1 MIKDLQKIPAGW
13 KKIKLGEVIEESKD
27 RNNRRNISVILTVSN
42 IEGLV
47 NQTDFFGRNLSSKD
61 TTNYK
66 VVKKWF
72 FSYNPARINVGSI
85 ALNSAYREAIVSPM
99 YVVFKT
105 KNSLLH
111 KYFYYWTQLPIF
123 KITVINNT
131 AGTVRESLNFS
142 RLITFSFPLPPLPE
156 QEKIAEILEMVDNT
170 IEKTDAIIEKYKRI
184 KQGLMQELL
193 TKGIDENWQIRIE
206 KTHKFKDSPLGR
218 IPSDWEVKKLEE
230 IGKSFAGGTPSSGIS
245 EYYNGDIKWLKSGE
259 INSKY
264 IYNTEETLTS
274 SGLRNSNAKWI
285 EGNTVVI
292 AMYGA
297 TAGQVGIVKTKMTA
311 NQAVLALSIN
321 EKERV
326 YFEYLYYSLLVSV
339 NLLLSNLQ
347 GSGQPNLNKG
357 NIDNLIIA
365 LPPLPEQERIASV
378 LSQVD
383 TVIEK
388 ETAYRDKL
396 SRIKQGLMEDLLT
409 GKVRVTTLLEN
420 KNNQYQKEAF

>member
-1 MIKDLQKIPAGW
+1 MIKDLQKIPASW
-13 KKIKLGEVIEESKD
+13 KKVKLGEVTESIKEVCPKGSFPYLEIGD
-27 RNNRRNISVILTVSN
+27 IDVKYKRYILKEKTSPEHCVKATRNCVVISKVRPTRGALAKIKENFLFASPAL
-42 IEGLV
+42 LV
-47 NQTDFFGRNLSSKD
+47 
-61 TTNYK
+61 
-66 VVKKWF
+66 
-72 FSYNPARINVGSI
+72 
-85 ALNSAYREAIVSPM
+85 LNSDNNNFLFYALSREHFSNYLGTRETGTTYPSVNDKDILD
-99 YVVFKT
+99 FD
-105 KNSLLH
+105 LL
-111 KYFYYWTQLPIF
+111 FP
-123 KITVINNT
+123 NNF
-131 AGTVRESLNFS
+131 A
-142 RLITFSFPLPPLPE
+142 E
-156 QEKIAEILEMVDNT
+156 QEKIAEILETVDNT

-193 TKGIDENWQIRIE
+193 TKGIDENWEVRSE

-420 KNNQYQKEAF
+420 NTYQKEAF

>member
-1 MIKDLQKIPAGW
+1 MIDTKEMEKLPEGW
-13 KKIKLGEVIEESKD
+13 KRIKLGEIIIESNKSPFKVED
-27 RNNRRNISVILTVSN
+27 ADNNGYYPFFTSGEAILTHSDYLVDCENLFLSTGGTAY
-42 IEGLV
+42 IGYYKGKAAYSADTYAIKSKIITKYLYYFLSKQVDEITYRYFIGSGLEHL
-47 NQTDFFGRNLSSKD
+47 QKDFFKKD
-61 TTNYK
+61 
-66 VVKKWF
+66 F
-72 FSYNPARINVGSI
+72 EI
-85 ALNSAYREAIVSPM
+85 L
-99 YVVFKT
+99 
-105 KNSLLH
+105 
-111 KYFYYWTQLPIF
+111 
-123 KITVINNT
+123 
-131 AGTVRESLNFS
+131 
-142 RLITFSFPLPPLPE
+142 FPENQAE
-156 QEKIAEILEMVDNT
+156 QEKIAEILETVDNA

-193 TKGIDENWQIRIE
+193 TKGIDENWEVRSE

-218 IPSDWEVKKLEE
+218 IPSDWEVKKLGE

-383 TVIEK
+383 AVIEK

-420 KNNQYQKEAF
+420 NTYQKEAF

>member
-1 MIKDLQKIPAGW
+1 MIDTKEMEKLPEGW
-13 KKIKLGEVIEESKD
+13 KRIKLGKVLDYEQPINYIVKSENYDQKSGIPVLTAGKTFILGYTDETEGVFKDVPVIIFDDFTTESKFINFSFKVKSSALKILKLGYD
-27 RNNRRNISVILTVSN
+27 RNNIYFLYNAMQILNFNPGSEHKRYWISEYSN
-42 IEGLV
+42 
-47 NQTDFFGRNLSSKD
+47 
-61 TTNYK
+61 
-66 VVKKWF
+66 
-72 FSYNPARINVGSI
+72 
-85 ALNSAYREAIVSPM
+85 
-99 YVVFKT
+99 
-105 KNSLLH
+105 
-111 KYFYYWTQLPIF
+111 
-123 KITVINNT
+123 TVI
-131 AGTVRESLNFS
+131 
-142 RLITFSFPLPPLPE
+142 PLPSLPE
-156 QEKIAEILEMVDNT
+156 QEKIAEILETVDNT
-170 IEKTDAIIEKYKRI
+170 IEKTDAIIEKYKRT

-193 TKGIDENWQIRIE
+193 TKGIDINWHIRSE
-206 KTHKFKDSPLGR
+206 KTHQFKDSPLGR
-218 IPSDWEVKKLEE
+218 IPADWEVKKLGE

-420 KNNQYQKEAF
+420 KNNQYQKEVL